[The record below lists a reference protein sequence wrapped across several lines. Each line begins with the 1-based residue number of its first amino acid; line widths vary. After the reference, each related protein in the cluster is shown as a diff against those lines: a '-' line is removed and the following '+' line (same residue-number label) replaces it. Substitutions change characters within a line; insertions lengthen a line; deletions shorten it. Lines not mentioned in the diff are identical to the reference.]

1 MIVGQI
7 LPNKSRKDLLIGT
20 PALVGFNIYCG
31 IFLAEVSLDPDIQ
44 ERVSRH
50 PYLRST
56 LSAAAIILGLFF
68 CSYPEEKPEWARWS
82 EFMRSMGDYMFPEGV
97 EYARYYPGLGANI
110 LTVGIM
116 FNSTAKHILS
126 QRFLLFLGKLSWP
139 VYLLHAPLI
148 RTVLAWVLFGFSK
161 RKDNGLDD
169 KGHKLP
175 PGWLPVANN
184 MVVFIAVPCFY
195 VFLYRVANLWANY
208 VDPVAGKI
216 TQHFEDL
223 VFKDEAKVSSEKP
236 SLLS

>member
-1 MIVGQI
+1 MLIDIV
-7 LPNKSRKDLLIGT
+7 
-20 PALVGFNIYCG
+20 ALVGFNIYCG
-31 IFLAEVSLDPDIQ
+31 ILLAEVSLDPDIQ
-44 ERVSRH
+44 DRANRH

-56 LSAAAIILGLFF
+56 LSAACIILGLFF

-82 EFMRSMGDYMFPEGV
+82 KFMRSLGNYMFPTGV

-110 LTVGIM
+110 LTLGVM
-116 FNSTAKHILS
+116 FNDTAKTVLS
-126 QRFLLFLGKLSWP
+126 QRLFLFLGKLSWP

-148 RTVLAWVLFGFSK
+148 RTVLTWILFGFSK

-184 MVVFIAVPCFY
+184 MVIFIAVPCFY
-195 VFLYRVANLWANY
+195 IFLYRVANLWANY
-208 VDPVAGKI
+208 VDPIAGKI
-216 TQHFEDL
+216 TQQFEDL

-236 SLLS
+236 LLLS